1 MKERNIITE
10 ATTWALEQSG
20 SRARKK
26 ESIQKA
32 VEKWLKGKELIPV
45 YLSAVERERETL
57 QEIPAYAQYRYTT
70 IPQLREEYRKFAGTI
85 DIPDY
90 IEKAVAKLAYHIQF
104 ASSRLRK
111 RYQGENM
118 RKAGIRTEDNGNYGW
133 SRVVWHYA
141 DYSATISPDQKHIWI
156 DYGKGFREYQI
167 LTSGGCVIGRRHIR
181 KPEMKTKTVLKPHH
195 LRRLYESAIRG
206 NGIVWRW
213 NTEEKAGA
221 YIHTVSGESYHT
233 PAFTTEPKKVFRE
246 AVRAFRLR
254 RNEKKRKEAELKAL
268 EKVYVTAED
277 SVAAGNCRVRTE
289 NFQKELTEKYGMP
302 IIAISAT
309 ALLAIRD
316 DNYTRRA
323 VRYAM
328 QK

>member
-1 MKERNIITE
+1 MKERNIIEE

-20 SRARKK
+20 SRVRKK
-26 ESIQKA
+26 ENIKKA
-32 VEKWLKGKELIPV
+32 VEKWLGGRELIPT
-45 YLSAVERERETL
+45 YLSTVEREQEAL
-57 QEIPAYAQYRYTT
+57 QEIPTYARYRYTT

-85 DIPDY
+85 DVPDY
-90 IEKAVAKLAYHIQF
+90 IEKAVAQLAYHIQF

-118 RKAGIRTEDNGNYGW
+118 RKAGIRTQDNGNYGW
-133 SRVVWHYA
+133 NRVVWHYA
-141 DYSATISPDQKHIWI
+141 DYSAVISADGTRIYV

-167 LTSGGCVIGRRHIR
+167 LTSGGCVIGKQYIR
-181 KPEMKTKTVLKPHH
+181 KPEEKSKITFKPHH
-195 LRRLYESAIRG
+195 SRRLYESAIRG
-206 NGIVWRW
+206 DGVVWRW
-213 NTEEKAGA
+213 NMKEKAGE
-221 YIHTVSGESYHT
+221 YIHIASGESYHT
-233 PAFTTEPKKVFRE
+233 PIYTAEPKKVFRE

-254 RNEKKRKEAELKAL
+254 RNEKKRKQAELKSL
-268 EKVYVTAED
+268 ERVYVTAED
-277 SVAAGNCRVRTE
+277 SIAAGNCRVRTE
-289 NFQKELTEKYGMP
+289 NFQKELAEKYGMP

-309 ALLAIRD
+309 ALLAMRD